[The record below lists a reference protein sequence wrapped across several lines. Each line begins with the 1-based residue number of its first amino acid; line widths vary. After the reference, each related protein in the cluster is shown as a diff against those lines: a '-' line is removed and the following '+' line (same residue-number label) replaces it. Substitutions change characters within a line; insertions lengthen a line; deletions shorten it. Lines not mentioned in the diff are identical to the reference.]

1 MYTANTSKVGS
12 QISGEPVER
21 SKLHEQRRNL
31 KFDVP
36 KLEVSKVYKLLLE
49 RGYTGRLLQQLGNIH
64 MSANTQDN
72 QANNNDTIE
81 IQETEV
87 VPSETN
93 SLQSGLTSLIP
104 MVLIFAVFYFLLL
117 RPQETRRKERE
128 KLVSEV
134 KKGEE
139 VLTNSGIYGIV
150 TKVSENDNNIEIE
163 IAKDVRIKVL
173 KSAIIDITSRTK
185 EVAVKKENKKN
196 KKVSGAKAS

>member
-1 MYTANTSKVGS
+1 
-12 QISGEPVER
+12 
-21 SKLHEQRRNL
+21 
-31 KFDVP
+31 
-36 KLEVSKVYKLLLE
+36 
-49 RGYTGRLLQQLGNIH
+49 

>member
-1 MYTANTSKVGS
+1 
-12 QISGEPVER
+12 
-21 SKLHEQRRNL
+21 
-31 KFDVP
+31 
-36 KLEVSKVYKLLLE
+36 
-49 RGYTGRLLQQLGNIH
+49 

-87 VPSETN
+87 VPAETN

>member
-1 MYTANTSKVGS
+1 
-12 QISGEPVER
+12 
-21 SKLHEQRRNL
+21 
-31 KFDVP
+31 
-36 KLEVSKVYKLLLE
+36 
-49 RGYTGRLLQQLGNIH
+49 
-64 MSANTQDN
+64 MSTNGKDSN
-72 QANNNDTIE
+72 ANNNDTIE

-87 VPSETN
+87 VPVETTN

-117 RPQETRRKERE
+117 RPQEKRRKERE

-150 TKVSENDNNIEIE
+150 TKVSESEPNIEVE

-173 KSAIIDITSRTK
+173 KSAIVDITSRSK
-185 EVAVKKENKKN
+185 DVAVKKEDSKNNKKD
-196 KKVSGAKAS
+196 KKVSGAKSS

>member
-1 MYTANTSKVGS
+1 
-12 QISGEPVER
+12 
-21 SKLHEQRRNL
+21 
-31 KFDVP
+31 
-36 KLEVSKVYKLLLE
+36 
-49 RGYTGRLLQQLGNIH
+49 

-87 VPSETN
+87 VPAETN

-117 RPQETRRKERE
+117 RPQETRRKEKE

-196 KKVSGAKAS
+196 KKVSGAKSS

>member
-1 MYTANTSKVGS
+1 
-12 QISGEPVER
+12 
-21 SKLHEQRRNL
+21 
-31 KFDVP
+31 
-36 KLEVSKVYKLLLE
+36 
-49 RGYTGRLLQQLGNIH
+49 
-64 MSANTQDN
+64 MSTNTQDN

-87 VPSETN
+87 VPVETN

-117 RPQETRRKERE
+117 RPQEKRRKERE

-163 IAKDVRIKVL
+163 IAKDVRIKAL
-173 KSAIIDITSRTK
+173 KSAIVDITSRTK
-185 EVAVKKENKKN
+185 EVAVKKENNKKD
-196 KKVSGAKAS
+196 KKVSSAKSS

>member
-1 MYTANTSKVGS
+1 
-12 QISGEPVER
+12 
-21 SKLHEQRRNL
+21 
-31 KFDVP
+31 
-36 KLEVSKVYKLLLE
+36 
-49 RGYTGRLLQQLGNIH
+49 
-64 MSANTQDN
+64 MSTNGQDST
-72 QANNNDTIE
+72 ANNNDTIE

-87 VPSETN
+87 VPVETTN

-117 RPQETRRKERE
+117 RPQEKRRKERE

-150 TKVSENDNNIEIE
+150 TKVSESEPNIEVE

-173 KSAIIDITSRTK
+173 KSAIVDITSRSK
-185 EVAVKKENKKN
+185 DVAVKKEDNKNNKKD
-196 KKVSGAKAS
+196 KKVSGAKSS

>member
-1 MYTANTSKVGS
+1 
-12 QISGEPVER
+12 
-21 SKLHEQRRNL
+21 
-31 KFDVP
+31 
-36 KLEVSKVYKLLLE
+36 
-49 RGYTGRLLQQLGNIH
+49 

-72 QANNNDTIE
+72 QANNNDSIE

-87 VPSETN
+87 VPAETN

-117 RPQETRRKERE
+117 RPQETQRKARE

-185 EVAVKKENKKN
+185 EVAVKKENKKIRR
-196 KKVSGAKAS
+196 

>member
-1 MYTANTSKVGS
+1 
-12 QISGEPVER
+12 
-21 SKLHEQRRNL
+21 
-31 KFDVP
+31 
-36 KLEVSKVYKLLLE
+36 
-49 RGYTGRLLQQLGNIH
+49 
-64 MSANTQDN
+64 MSTNGHDST
-72 QANNNDTIE
+72 ANNNDTIE

-87 VPSETN
+87 VPVETTN

-117 RPQETRRKERE
+117 RPQEKRRKERE

-150 TKVSENDNNIEIE
+150 TKVSESEPNIEVE

-173 KSAIIDITSRTK
+173 KSAIVDITSRSK
-185 EVAVKKENKKN
+185 DVAVKKEDNKNNKKD
-196 KKVSGAKAS
+196 KKVSGAKSS

>member
-1 MYTANTSKVGS
+1 
-12 QISGEPVER
+12 
-21 SKLHEQRRNL
+21 
-31 KFDVP
+31 
-36 KLEVSKVYKLLLE
+36 
-49 RGYTGRLLQQLGNIH
+49 
-64 MSANTQDN
+64 MSTNGQDST
-72 QANNNDTIE
+72 ANNNDTIE

-87 VPSETN
+87 VPVETTN

-117 RPQETRRKERE
+117 RPQEKRRKERE

-150 TKVSENDNNIEIE
+150 TKVSESEPNIEVE

-173 KSAIIDITSRTK
+173 KSAIVDITSRSK
-185 EVAVKKENKKN
+185 DVSVKKEDNKNNKKD
-196 KKVSGAKAS
+196 KKVSGAKSS

>member
-1 MYTANTSKVGS
+1 
-12 QISGEPVER
+12 
-21 SKLHEQRRNL
+21 
-31 KFDVP
+31 
-36 KLEVSKVYKLLLE
+36 
-49 RGYTGRLLQQLGNIH
+49 
-64 MSANTQDN
+64 MSTNTQDN

-87 VPSETN
+87 VPVETN

-117 RPQETRRKERE
+117 RPQEKRRKERE

-163 IAKDVRIKVL
+163 IAKDVRIKAL
-173 KSAIIDITSRTK
+173 KSAIVDITSRTK
-185 EVAVKKENKKN
+185 EVAVQKENNKKD
-196 KKVSGAKAS
+196 KKVSSAKSS

>member
-1 MYTANTSKVGS
+1 
-12 QISGEPVER
+12 
-21 SKLHEQRRNL
+21 
-31 KFDVP
+31 
-36 KLEVSKVYKLLLE
+36 
-49 RGYTGRLLQQLGNIH
+49 
-64 MSANTQDN
+64 MSTNGQDSN
-72 QANNNDTIE
+72 ANNNDTIE

-87 VPSETN
+87 VPVETTN

-117 RPQETRRKERE
+117 RPQEKRRKERE

-150 TKVSENDNNIEIE
+150 TKVSESEPNIEVE

-173 KSAIIDITSRTK
+173 KSAIVDITSRSK
-185 EVAVKKENKKN
+185 DVAFKKEDNKNNKKD
-196 KKVSGAKAS
+196 KKVSGAKSS

>member
-1 MYTANTSKVGS
+1 
-12 QISGEPVER
+12 
-21 SKLHEQRRNL
+21 
-31 KFDVP
+31 
-36 KLEVSKVYKLLLE
+36 
-49 RGYTGRLLQQLGNIH
+49 

-87 VPSETN
+87 VPVETN

-117 RPQETRRKERE
+117 RPQEKRRKERE

-134 KKGEE
+134 KGEE

-163 IAKDVRIKVL
+163 IAKDVRIKAL
-173 KSAIIDITSRTK
+173 KSAIVDITSRTK
-185 EVAVKKENKKN
+185 EVAVKKEDNKK
-196 KKVSGAKAS
+196 

>member
-1 MYTANTSKVGS
+1 
-12 QISGEPVER
+12 
-21 SKLHEQRRNL
+21 
-31 KFDVP
+31 
-36 KLEVSKVYKLLLE
+36 
-49 RGYTGRLLQQLGNIH
+49 
-64 MSANTQDN
+64 MSTNTQDN

-81 IQETEV
+81 IQETDV
-87 VPSETN
+87 VPVETN
-93 SLQSGLTSLIP
+93 ALQSGLTSLIP

-117 RPQETRRKERE
+117 RPQETRRKARE

-196 KKVSGAKAS
+196 TKVSGAKSS

>member
-1 MYTANTSKVGS
+1 
-12 QISGEPVER
+12 
-21 SKLHEQRRNL
+21 
-31 KFDVP
+31 
-36 KLEVSKVYKLLLE
+36 
-49 RGYTGRLLQQLGNIH
+49 
-64 MSANTQDN
+64 MSTNGQDSN
-72 QANNNDTIE
+72 ANNNDTIE

-87 VPSETN
+87 VPVETTN

-117 RPQETRRKERE
+117 RPQEKRRKERE

-150 TKVSENDNNIEIE
+150 TKVSKSEPNIEVE

-173 KSAIIDITSRTK
+173 KSAIVDITSRSK
-185 EVAVKKENKKN
+185 DVAVKKEDSKNNKKD
-196 KKVSGAKAS
+196 KKVSGAKSS

>member
-1 MYTANTSKVGS
+1 
-12 QISGEPVER
+12 
-21 SKLHEQRRNL
+21 
-31 KFDVP
+31 
-36 KLEVSKVYKLLLE
+36 
-49 RGYTGRLLQQLGNIH
+49 

-87 VPSETN
+87 VPAEAN

-150 TKVSENDNNIEIE
+150 TKISENDNNIEIE

-185 EVAVKKENKKN
+185 EVAVKKENKKIRR
-196 KKVSGAKAS
+196 

>member
-1 MYTANTSKVGS
+1 
-12 QISGEPVER
+12 
-21 SKLHEQRRNL
+21 
-31 KFDVP
+31 
-36 KLEVSKVYKLLLE
+36 
-49 RGYTGRLLQQLGNIH
+49 
-64 MSANTQDN
+64 MSTNGQDSN
-72 QANNNDTIE
+72 ANNNDTIE

-87 VPSETN
+87 IPVETTN

-117 RPQETRRKERE
+117 RPQEKRRKERE

-150 TKVSENDNNIEIE
+150 TKVSESEPNIEVE

-173 KSAIIDITSRTK
+173 KSAIVDITSRSK
-185 EVAVKKENKKN
+185 DVAVKKEDSKNNKKD
-196 KKVSGAKAS
+196 KKVSGAKSS

>member
-1 MYTANTSKVGS
+1 
-12 QISGEPVER
+12 
-21 SKLHEQRRNL
+21 
-31 KFDVP
+31 
-36 KLEVSKVYKLLLE
+36 
-49 RGYTGRLLQQLGNIH
+49 
-64 MSANTQDN
+64 MSTNGQDST
-72 QANNNDTIE
+72 ANNNDTIE

-87 VPSETN
+87 VPVETTN

-117 RPQETRRKERE
+117 RPQEKRRKERE

-150 TKVSENDNNIEIE
+150 TKVSESEPNIEVE

-173 KSAIIDITSRTK
+173 KSAIVDITSRFK
-185 EVAVKKENKKN
+185 DVAVKKEDNKNNKKD
-196 KKVSGAKAS
+196 KKVSGAKSS

>member
-1 MYTANTSKVGS
+1 
-12 QISGEPVER
+12 
-21 SKLHEQRRNL
+21 
-31 KFDVP
+31 
-36 KLEVSKVYKLLLE
+36 
-49 RGYTGRLLQQLGNIH
+49 
-64 MSANTQDN
+64 MSASTQDN

-87 VPSETN
+87 VPVETN

-104 MVLIFAVFYFLLL
+104 MVLIFVVFYFLLL
-117 RPQETRRKERE
+117 RPQEKRRKERE

-139 VLTNSGIYGIV
+139 VLTNSGIYGII
-150 TKVSENDNNIEIE
+150 TKVSDSDNNIEVE

-185 EVAVKKENKKN
+185 ASSSKKENNKKD
-196 KKVSGAKAS
+196 KKVSGAKSS

>member
-1 MYTANTSKVGS
+1 
-12 QISGEPVER
+12 
-21 SKLHEQRRNL
+21 
-31 KFDVP
+31 
-36 KLEVSKVYKLLLE
+36 
-49 RGYTGRLLQQLGNIH
+49 

-72 QANNNDTIE
+72 QTNNNDTIE
-81 IQETEV
+81 IQETEI
-87 VPSETN
+87 VPAKTN

-196 KKVSGAKAS
+196 KKVSGAKSS

>member
-1 MYTANTSKVGS
+1 
-12 QISGEPVER
+12 
-21 SKLHEQRRNL
+21 
-31 KFDVP
+31 
-36 KLEVSKVYKLLLE
+36 
-49 RGYTGRLLQQLGNIH
+49 

-87 VPSETN
+87 VPAETN

-196 KKVSGAKAS
+196 KKVSGAKSS